1 MNEMIDLQV
10 LMGVQILNYNL
21 LYLYQFDSCVIESYF
36 YIFGFEFFQV
46 DSVVTL
52 DNCNSHSV
60 RISFCFVL
68 FFIGLSLHV
77 TEISHV
83 DWSKSLNGNC
93 HGFNVLFST
102 DFDLNKTDSISVL
115 WINKGENKSFP
126 CKVMID
132 RHGVCSI
139 SLSSSQ
145 EKTLTL
151 FFYLKHMDKVRFSM
165 NNKSFSYLT
174 ATPERSRLLKKYRYI
189 LRYEGEIIKFGN
201 LIWKEYDRV
210 FKF

>member
-1 MNEMIDLQV
+1 MNEVIDLQA
-10 LMGVQILNYNL
+10 LMRVQMLNYNL
-21 LYLYQFDSCVIESYF
+21 LNLYQFDSCIIESYF
-36 YIFGFEFFQV
+36 YIFGFEFLKV
-46 DSVVTL
+46 DSVLTL

-60 RISFCFVL
+60 WIRFCFVL

-77 TEISHV
+77 MEISHV
-83 DWSKSLNGNC
+83 DWSKSLNENC

-115 WINKGENKSFP
+115 WINEGENKSFP
-126 CKVMID
+126 CKVMTD

-189 LRYEGEIIKFGN
+189 LRYEGEIFKFGN